1 MKTKGTGRMG
11 LGVMLG
17 LLLAAC
23 GGGGDKSGGGATVPP
38 PSDTVLSPVQQNA
51 QEAYS
56 AGIHSISA
64 SLPASGAPT
73 PGTHYAYSIRFATAA
88 PLSTTPQRLLEPL
101 APLSS
106 NLPLPSF
113 ANWKG
118 ASVLVNGNIYSYA
131 RTDALADRVWL
142 EGTGVVSDSIA
153 TDGVTVLPGVLYT
166 SFDPLPLSG
175 ALADA
180 PLELRTWQGL
190 TTIFSNTALLKP
202 NASFAA
208 GAGYVKRKAV
218 RRGDAVFLN
227 DCGAFTTGT
236 TPSPCGTAAAISAVF
251 PHTYGSTTYIQGDG
265 TLQTLQGLTAWV
277 SSSPVSSSAS
287 PTTAYLVFVERG
299 GSVYRGLLQ
308 RDGTPVRTL
317 LPNGSLVDYS
327 IRLNQKALESLQAG
341 VTF

>member
-1 MKTKGTGRMG
+1 MKTKGTGRTG
-11 LGVMLG
+11 LVVMLG
-17 LLLAAC
+17 LLLTAC
-23 GGGGDKSGGGATVPP
+23 GGGGDKSGGDGTVPP

-56 AGIHSISA
+56 AGIYSVSA

-73 PGTHYAYSIRFATAA
+73 PGMHYAYSTRFAISAA
-88 PLSTTPQRLLEPL
+88 LSTTPQRLLEPL
-101 APLSS
+101 APLSP

-113 ANWKG
+113 VSWTGGPA
-118 ASVLVNGNIYSYA
+118 LVNGNIYSYA

-175 ALADA
+175 ALASA
-180 PLELRTWQGL
+180 PLEVRTWQGL
-190 TTIFSNTALLKP
+190 SAFFSNAALLKP

-227 DCGAFTTGT
+227 DCGASTGT

-277 SSSPVSSSAS
+277 SSSPVSSSVS

-308 RDGTPVRTL
+308 RDGTTMRTL

-327 IRLNQKALESLQAG
+327 IRLNQKALESLQAA